1 MVKYHFISFFSTKNT
16 FILIF
21 LQKILL
27 FFQWTHFEYAFSRS
41 AGQKGPGTWE
51 PEEVEFIPRSPTSN
65 KACVKTS
72 LLLTVG
78 NRSSTITS
86 FHSPHHHIRN
96 LQKYKLIQFQAISIV
111 ITLLIVLQKS
121 RECCKRGNVWF
132 DKIYTRMQEKYERI
146 CIVRRIFHNL
156 GVL

>member
-1 MVKYHFISFFSTKNT
+1 MIKYHLISFFATNLRKNA
-16 FILIF
+16 FSLIF
-21 LQKILL
+21 LQKIFL

-111 ITLLIVLQKS
+111 ITLLIVLQKKQ
-121 RECCKRGNVWF
+121 RMLQKRKCVVW
-132 DKIYTRMQEKYERI
+132 
-146 CIVRRIFHNL
+146 
-156 GVL
+156 